1 MGQPATN
8 EINVRSTV
16 AASETGAAQDPF
28 HAHRTE
34 EHAMH
39 DTLTPRR
46 TVALI
51 ALAWLAGGFL
61 LLLLT
66 PLSGRSETLGWTP
79 TFWLL
84 LAPMSVLVAIKPRLP
99 LDLLATLLRR

>member
-1 MGQPATN
+1 
-8 EINVRSTV
+8 
-16 AASETGAAQDPF
+16 
-28 HAHRTE
+28 
-34 EHAMH
+34 MH

-51 ALAWLAGGFL
+51 ALAWLAGGML

-79 TFWLL
+79 VFWLL
-84 LAPMSVLVAIKPRLP
+84 IAPASVLITLRPRLP
-99 LDLLATLLRR
+99 LELLGAVFRR